1 MDTSF
6 SCPKC
11 NLHITADEC
20 VVGEE
25 IDCPD
30 CGHKIRVPPPKKTR
44 PGSSGTRS
52 PASVTRN
59 VSAAAKAAAKATS
72 QAMGHKGLVVPQ
84 HHGPQESLLK
94 KAEAGERADGP
105 PKIRVRCIKRS
116 SCVEVGHD
124 RFDEVVTEFLN
135 KVGQANIIHL
145 SAISYGV
152 MDPSGQM
159 LPDYGIMVIYK
170 G

>member
-11 NLHITADEC
+11 SLHITADES

-25 IDCPD
+25 VDCPD
-30 CGHKIRVPPPKKTR
+30 CGHKIRVPPPKKNR
-44 PGSSGTRS
+44 PGGSGGKS
-52 PASVTRN
+52 PAASTRN
-59 VSAAAKAAAKATS
+59 VSGAMRSGTKSAS

-84 HHGPQESLLK
+84 HQGPPESLLK
-94 KAEAGERADGP
+94 KAGTVMHEDGP

-116 SCVEVGHD
+116 ACVDVDHD
-124 RFDEVVTEFLN
+124 RFDEIVTDFLN
-135 KVGQANIIHL
+135 RVGQANIINL
-145 SAISYGV
+145 SPISYGV
-152 MDPSGQM
+152 IDLSGQM
-159 LPDYGIMVIYK
+159 VPDYGIMIIYK

>member
-11 NLHITADEC
+11 NLHITADES

-25 IDCPD
+25 VDCPD
-30 CGHKIRVPPPKKTR
+30 CGHKIRVPPPKKSR
-44 PGSSGTRS
+44 PGGSGAKS
-52 PASVTRN
+52 PASSTRN
-59 VSAAAKAAAKATS
+59 VSAAVKSGAKSTS
-72 QAMGHKGLVVPQ
+72 QALGHKALVVPQ
-84 HHGPQESLLK
+84 HHGPPESLLK
-94 KAEAGERADGP
+94 KAAVEDHSDEP

-116 SCVEVGHD
+116 TCVEVGHD
-124 RFDEVVTEFLN
+124 RFDEVVTDFLN
-135 KVGQANIIHL
+135 KVGQANIISL
-145 SAISYGV
+145 SPISYGV
-152 MDPSGQM
+152 IDPSGHM

>member
-44 PGSSGTRS
+44 PGSTGKS

-72 QAMGHKGLVVPQ
+72 QAMGHKALVVPQ

-94 KAEAGERADGP
+94 RAEVAERAADGP

-124 RFDEVVTEFLN
+124 RFDEVVTDFLN
-135 KVGQANIIHL
+135 KVGQVNIIHM

-152 MDPSGQM
+152 MDPSGHM

>member
-1 MDTSF
+1 MDMSF

-11 NLHITADEC
+11 GLHITADES
-20 VVGEE
+20 VVGEL

-30 CGHKIRVPPPKKTR
+30 CGHGIRVPPPKKSKTN
-44 PGSSGTRS
+44 PAAKSTRS
-52 PASVTRN
+52 VAGVTGKSTK
-59 VSAAAKAAAKATS
+59 SAS
-72 QAMGHKGLVVPQ
+72 QALGHKPLTVPH

-94 KAEAGERADGP
+94 HSHGP
-105 PKIRVRCIKRS
+105 AAAKDEGPKIRVRCIKRS
-116 SCVEVGHD
+116 ACEEVGHD
-124 RFDEVVTEFLN
+124 HFDEVVTDFLN

-152 MDPSGQM
+152 MDPTGHM
-159 LPDYGIMVIYK
+159 LPDYGIMIIYK